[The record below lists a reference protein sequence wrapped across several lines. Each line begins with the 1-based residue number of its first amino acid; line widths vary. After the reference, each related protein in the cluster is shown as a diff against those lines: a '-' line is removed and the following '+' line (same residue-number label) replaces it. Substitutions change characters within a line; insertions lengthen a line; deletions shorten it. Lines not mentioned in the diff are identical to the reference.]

1 MSSVRDRLAKKL
13 RLLGIFA
20 NCDEATLQGIAER
33 SQWLSVPGGR
43 LLIEQGEQAE
53 AVFVLLS
60 GRLAVITGFGTSEER
75 LVTEISAGDSV
86 GELGVI
92 ASTRRSASVLAL
104 RDSELLRIPG
114 DVLKPLI
121 ASDPAAFDGLLQ
133 TLAQRL
139 LRLTRGKPVQRMVRN
154 LALLPL
160 DDASS
165 WPDIAMRLQR
175 SAQTIGLKC
184 HIFTEA
190 DGSRDSNQFAEMEEN
205 FDLCLYLATKADDTW
220 RRLCKRQADRL
231 LLLASGTDKGRSAR
245 PPDNRLIGDRRP
257 VDMAI
262 CEAADLELPTPS
274 RNWPVA
280 LAAARWVHRLRENN
294 DQDYSR
300 LVRLMKNQ
308 GQCLVLSGG
317 GARGFAH
324 VGVQRALQEAGRSL
338 DLLGGSSMGAIVAAG
353 IALEWDSNDLESRLA
368 KVFVEGRPTSDLTFP
383 IVALLR
389 GRRVSHYLKSHF
401 ADLEMQDLWRP
412 CYSVATDLR
421 SGEPIMQT
429 KGSLWRNLRASV
441 AIPGLLP
448 PVPTEQHLLADGGV
462 VDNLPVGF
470 LLDPPQGH
478 IIAVDV
484 AQDAALRCDF
494 LAEELEAPFWR
505 LWPRVRR
512 GRLPGIFDILLR
524 AGTINSSRQR
534 KEVLEKVDL
543 WLAPPLEEIGV
554 LQWGAFHRAVEI
566 GHRYA
571 CQQLEICDREQ
582 TE

>member
-1 MSSVRDRLAKKL
+1 MSPEWDRLAKKL
-13 RLLGIFA
+13 SHLSIFA
-20 NCDEATLQGIAER
+20 ACDTDTLKALTEQ

-43 LLIEQGEQAE
+43 LLIQQGEQAQ

-60 GRLAVITGFGTSEER
+60 GRLAVITGFGTSDER

-114 DVLKPLI
+114 EVLKPLI
-121 ASDPAAFDGLLQ
+121 SSNPAAFEGLLQ

-139 LRLTRGKPVQRMVRN
+139 LSLTKGKPVKRMVRN
-154 LALLPL
+154 IALLPL
-160 DDASS
+160 DDATP
-165 WPDIAMRLQR
+165 WLEIANRLQK
-175 SAQTIGLKC
+175 SAQGIGLTC
-184 HIFTEA
+184 RTFTEA
-190 DGSRDSNQFAEMEEN
+190 DALRDSNQFAEMEEG
-205 FDLCLYLATKADDTW
+205 FDLCLYVATKVDDTW

-231 LLLASGTDKGRSAR
+231 LLLATGSDGGQNAR
-245 PPDNRLIGDRRP
+245 PPDKRLIGDRRP
-257 VDMAI
+257 VDLAI
-262 CEAADLELPTPS
+262 RETAATQLPTAS

-280 LAAARWVHRLRENN
+280 LAAARWVHRLRDNN
-294 DQDYSR
+294 DEDFRR
-300 LVRLMKNQ
+300 LVRLVKNQ

-324 VGVQRALQEAGRSL
+324 VGVQRALQHAGRPL

-353 IALEWDSNDLESRLA
+353 IALEWDSENLEARLA
-368 KVFVEGRPTSDLTFP
+368 KVFVKGRPTSDLTLP
-383 IVALLR
+383 VVALLR

-401 ADLEMQDLWRP
+401 ADLEIQDLWRP

-421 SGEPIMQT
+421 SGEPVMQT
-429 KGSLWRNLRASV
+429 KGLLWQHLRASV

-448 PVPTEQHLLADGGV
+448 PVPMGKHLLADGGV
-462 VDNLPVGF
+462 VDNLPAGF

-494 LAEELEAPFWR
+494 APEELEAPFWR

-512 GRLPGIFDILLR
+512 GKLPGIFDILLR

-534 KEVLEKVDL
+534 KEILERVDL
-543 WLAPPLEEIGV
+543 WLAPPLEEVGV
-554 LQWGAFHRAVEI
+554 LQWSAFHRAVEI
-566 GHRYA
+566 GYRYA
-571 CQQLEICDREQ
+571 CQQLELCEDKEP
-582 TE
+582 